1 MMGRMPRVSDQHLA
15 ARRQQIL
22 DAARVCF
29 TRTGFHAT
37 TMHDVIREA
46 DLSVG
51 AVYRYFKSKEELI
64 AAMTE
69 QVVDEIVDRVSD
81 ALAQQPPLPLDQT
94 LARVF
99 RVMHPQLSED
109 GMFRVALQLWSEAL
123 RNPALAELV
132 VTLYARLRAQ
142 FIGYARSLRPD
153 ADPEA
158 VAAVMVS
165 IIQGYA
171 LQRVLAG
178 QPDMDAYLGAV
189 RALVR

>member
-1 MMGRMPRVSDQHLA
+1 MPRVSAEHLA

-69 QVVDEIVDRVSD
+69 QVVNEIVDRVGD
-81 ALAQQPPLPLDQT
+81 AMNAQPPLPLDQT
-94 LARVF
+94 LERVF
-99 RVMHPQLSED
+99 RVMRPQLGED

-132 VTLYARLRAQ
+132 VTLYTRLRAQ
-142 FIGYARSLRPD
+142 FIGYAHSLRPD
-153 ADPEA
+153 ADAEA
-158 VAAVMVS
+158 VATVMVS
-165 IIQGYA
+165 IVQGYA
-171 LQRVLAG
+171 LQRVLSG
-178 QPDMDAYLGAV
+178 QPDMDTYLDGV

>member
-1 MMGRMPRVSDQHLA
+1 MMGTMPRVSDQHLA

-69 QVVDEIVDRVSD
+69 QVVTEIVDRVGE
-81 ALAQQPPLPLDQT
+81 AVATQPPLPLDQT
-94 LARVF
+94 LERVF
-99 RVMHPQLSED
+99 RVMHPQLGPD

-132 VTLYARLRAQ
+132 ATLYARLRAQ
-142 FIGYARSLRPD
+142 FIGYAHSLRPD
-153 ADPEA
+153 ADAEA
-158 VAAVMVS
+158 VATVMVS
-165 IIQGYA
+165 IVQGYA
-171 LQRVLAG
+171 LQRVLSG
-178 QPDMDAYLGAV
+178 EPDMDRYLDGV